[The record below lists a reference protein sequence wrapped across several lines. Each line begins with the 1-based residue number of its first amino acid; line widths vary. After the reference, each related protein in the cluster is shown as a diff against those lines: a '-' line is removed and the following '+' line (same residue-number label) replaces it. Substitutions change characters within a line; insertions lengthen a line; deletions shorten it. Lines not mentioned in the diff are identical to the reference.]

1 MVLEALA
8 ALFTGAAVALFA
20 FALVRQPRVKPAA
33 ARIRDL
39 AARPDQERKG
49 LSWDEIRRH
58 GPSTLPVLRDT
69 ILSSKW
75 AKDVAIQLD
84 QAGVKLRV
92 GEYLLIRI
100 GLGLAV
106 FAVIALIGRSIPT
119 LVVAIALGIV
129 ASFLPAIWLKRT
141 REQRLEKIAKQL
153 PEAVTMI
160 ANSLRA
166 GFAFQHGV
174 GMVAEQMDP
183 PIADEFLRIQV
194 DLNVGSSVDEA
205 LQGLLARADSEAMNQ
220 LVTAVLIQR
229 SSGGNL
235 AEILDLVGEQLRE
248 RERLY
253 GEVRTMT
260 AQMRFSGIVMS
271 IWPIFLLALLSLI
284 NWEQTG
290 LLFTRPLGI
299 VMLAIGGVL
308 QFVGYL
314 TIRRILDVRL

>member
-1 MVLEALA
+1 MVFEALA
-8 ALFTGAAVALFA
+8 ALFAGAAVALFA
-20 FALVRQPRVKPAA
+20 LVVIQRPRVTPAA

-69 ILSSKW
+69 ILSSRW
-75 AKDVAIQLD
+75 AKDVAVQLD

-100 GLGLAV
+100 GLGVAV
-106 FAVIALIGRSIPT
+106 FIVIALIGRSAPT
-119 LVVAIALGIV
+119 LVLGLAAGGI
-129 ASFLPAIWLKRT
+129 ASFLPAVWLKRA
-141 REQRLEKIAKQL
+141 REQRLERIAKQL

-160 ANSLRA
+160 ANALRA

-174 GMVAEQMDP
+174 TMVAEQMDP
-183 PIADEFLRIQV
+183 PIADEFLRMQV

-205 LQGLLARADSEAMNQ
+205 LQGLLERADSEAMNQ

-260 AQMRFSGIVMS
+260 AQMRFSGVVMS
-271 IWPIFLLALLSLI
+271 IWPLLLLGIFCLI
-284 NWEQTG
+284 NWEQTS
-290 LLFTRPLGI
+290 LLFTRTLGL
-299 VMLAIGGVL
+299 VLLAIGGTL
-308 QFVGYL
+308 QFIGYL
-314 TIRRILDVRL
+314 TIRRILDVKL